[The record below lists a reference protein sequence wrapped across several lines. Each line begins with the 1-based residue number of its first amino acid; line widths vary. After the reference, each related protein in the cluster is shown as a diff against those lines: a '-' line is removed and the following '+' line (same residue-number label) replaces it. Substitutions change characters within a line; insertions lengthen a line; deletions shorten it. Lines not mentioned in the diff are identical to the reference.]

1 MKKKQVIIL
10 IVVVLVIS
18 IILYLTFFY
27 NKQNKAIIP
36 VRYGSVKALV
46 EAPAHV
52 AFHNGYFKDEG
63 LDLSLEINP
72 DGKTSLDRLL
82 TDSIDIASVMATP
95 VVYRSFKESD
105 FSIFAV
111 MEFSYKI
118 HSCIARK
125 NAGINSPADFKGRKL
140 GVMKGTSGEFFMNS
154 YLIINDLLPE
164 DVEIVYLNG
173 PELIKSIDRAEIDV
187 MFCWEPFVLMA
198 KKQLKGNWIEFDSPK
213 LVPSTWVFIAK
224 KDYIKDNSDAIK
236 RFLKAIVSST
246 QYTNE
251 NNELALNIHAE
262 VAGIEK
268 EIIAE
273 LFKKEIFNVS
283 LKQELILDL
292 EAQARWLIEFEYVK
306 DSIVPNFLDIIH
318 VDAMKEV
325 VPKQVLINK

>member
-1 MKKKQVIIL
+1 MKKQI
-10 IVVVLVIS
+10 
-18 IILYLTFFY
+18 
-27 NKQNKAIIP
+27 IIP
-36 VRYGSVKALV
+36 VVLILIISSIIYFSIVYNSENKTVIPIRYGSVKALV

-95 VVYRSFKESD
+95 VVYRSFNESD

-125 NAGINSPADFKGRKL
+125 DVGINSPADFKGRKL

-154 YLIINDLLPE
+154 YLILNDLLPK
-164 DVEIVYLNG
+164 DVEIVNLNG
-173 PELIKSIDRAEIDV
+173 PELIKSINNGEIDA

-198 KKQLKGNWIEFDSPK
+198 KKQLKGNWIEFNSPK

-224 KDYIKDNSDAIK
+224 KDYIKDNPEAIK
-236 RFLKAIVSST
+236 RFIKAIVSST

-262 VAGIEK
+262 VTGIEK

-318 VDAMKEV
+318 VDAMKEII
-325 VPKQVLINK
+325 PEQVLLNK